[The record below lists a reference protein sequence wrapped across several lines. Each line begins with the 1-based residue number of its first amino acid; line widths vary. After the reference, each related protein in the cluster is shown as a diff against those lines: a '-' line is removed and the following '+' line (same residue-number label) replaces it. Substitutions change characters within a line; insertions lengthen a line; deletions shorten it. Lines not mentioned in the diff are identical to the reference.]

1 MIVYLFIAENE
12 VPQEPVDFGYLT
24 KMDTHKKEVAEES
37 VVAVMKLNAN
47 PCVDLSEDKI
57 YSENK
62 NCCLRDWCDDN
73 HKKQDASS
81 NFPPKVPTIV
91 QLMDKEKSNN
101 RSFKK
106 ECRHID
112 CTFGKQEEGLSVSG
126 SLGDE
131 IGLDCD
137 ETEYRDDM
145 AEGGYRLPS
154 PDYDSLLYV
163 HDWNHDVIFRLY
175 PYMVS
180 HFPSNI
186 RDKYVKENDSG
197 IILEDE

>member
-73 HKKQDASS
+73 HKKQDAYS

-112 CTFGKQEEGLSVSG
+112 CTFGKQEEGLNVSG
-126 SLGDE
+126 TLTVTKQNIETMWQRGDTVYHLPTTTVYCTCMIGTTMSSFDFILTWCRIFLRILG
-131 IGLDCD
+131 IS
-137 ETEYRDDM
+137 M
-145 AEGGYRLPS
+145 
-154 PDYDSLLYV
+154 
-163 HDWNHDVIFRLY
+163 
-175 PYMVS
+175 
-180 HFPSNI
+180 
-186 RDKYVKENDSG
+186 
-197 IILEDE
+197 